1 MNGVNNL
8 PSNKVPRTDIE
19 EVVVTRR
26 KPVLTPEAKENQM
39 IGYAVDLAEKQLR
52 DGTASAAV
60 ITHYLRLGTEKA
72 KLERVKL
79 EKEITLVAAKA
90 ESISSEQN
98 NESLVKQVVDSMK
111 NYGM

>member
-1 MNGVNNL
+1 MNNL
-8 PSNKVPRTDIE
+8 SSNEVARTDIVE
-19 EVVVTRR
+19 GVATRR
-26 KPVLTPEAKENQM
+26 KPVLTPEARENQM

-52 DGTASAAV
+52 AGTASAAV

-98 NESLVKQVVDSMK
+98 NEALVKQVMESMK
-111 NYGM
+111 SYGM